1 MTYKIIEKYVIERTA
16 PIFLSADSKEE
27 FMELYQKG
35 KYDKP
40 ITRDENPQ
48 VNSILIIPAD
58 KCDRYSDDYDD
69 GGDDWDEW

>member
-1 MTYKIIEKYVIERTA
+1 MHYKIIEKYVVERTA
-16 PIFLSADSKEE
+16 TIFLSADSKEE
-27 FMELYQKG
+27 LMELYQKG

-40 ITRDENPQ
+40 ITRDGNPK

-69 GGDDWDEW
+69 GGDDWDE